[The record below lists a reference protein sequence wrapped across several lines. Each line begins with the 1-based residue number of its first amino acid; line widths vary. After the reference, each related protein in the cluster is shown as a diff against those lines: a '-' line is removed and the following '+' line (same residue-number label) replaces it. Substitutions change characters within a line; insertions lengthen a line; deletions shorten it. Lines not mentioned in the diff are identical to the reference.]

1 MSQAIGVLIFRNQ
14 GNVAI
19 KALPK
24 RRNTIGRSLD
34 SDIFLR
40 QKGVS
45 RCHATIYFLNGSY
58 WILDGDMEGQVST
71 NGLLVNG
78 FRISVQQLKS
88 HDVIT
93 FCKGVYAFYVE
104 FSGLKEDALLLED
117 TVRKMIDFST
127 TTNSLAVSNL
137 EQKRDGEK
145 STFSRIFSSSTLDD
159 LTKLPNRS
167 AFFWR
172 VKKSLEFRQKISVD
186 HKFSVLF
193 IDVDRFKVI
202 NDSLGHLVG
211 DKFLIAIA
219 EKLSSCIR
227 EHDMVARLGG
237 DEFAILLDSLNDLD
251 EAILIAKRIQDAL
264 VKPLKIDQHELYP
277 SISIGIA
284 LSSLGYKAVEDIIRD
299 ADTAMY
305 HAKNNGR
312 SRFVVFDEKMHQKA
326 SEMLKLDSDL
336 RRSIE
341 RQELKLNYQPIIA
354 IESKRLIGFEALI
367 RWEHP
372 QIGLIDP
379 GTFIP
384 IAEETNFIYQIGDW
398 ILDEAFKQLKE
409 WNENPAIKEPLSV
422 NVNISSKQLSQP
434 SLAEN
439 LLGLLK
445 LYQINPAQIKLEV
458 TESILM
464 ESGPQ
469 SIEILNQL
477 KTIGVQLAIDD
488 FGTGYS
494 SLSYLHKFP
503 IDMLKIDRSFISEID
518 RAEQNTCLNITNSI
532 INLAHSLGVKVVAE
546 GVERIYHLAWLQ
558 QQSCDYAQGYLFSKP
573 LNVEDATVLAEHGLE
588 WTWKI

>member
-1 MSQAIGVLIFRNQ
+1 MPQTIGVLILRNQ
-14 GNVAI
+14 DNVAI

-24 RRNTIGRSLD
+24 RKNTIGRSLD
-34 SDIFLR
+34 SDILLQ
-40 QKGVS
+40 QKGIS
-45 RCHATIYFLNGSY
+45 RCHATIYFSNGVY
-58 WILDGDMEGQVST
+58 WILDGDMEGRVST

-78 FRISVQQLKS
+78 FRISVHQLKS

-93 FCKGVYAFYVE
+93 FCKGVYAFYIE
-104 FSGLKEDALLLED
+104 FSGVSEDALLLED

-127 TTNSLAVSNL
+127 RSNSLSTRNL
-137 EQKRDGEK
+137 EQKRDQDQ
-145 STFSRIFSSSTLDD
+145 SDFSRIFSSSTLDD

-172 VKKSLEFRQKISVD
+172 VKKALEFRQKISAN

-227 EHDMVARLGG
+227 ENDMVARLGG

-251 EAILIAKRIQDAL
+251 EAILVAKRIQETL
-264 VKPLKIDQHELYP
+264 VKPLKVEQHELYP

-284 LSSLGYKAVEDIIRD
+284 LSSLGYKAVEDIVRD

-341 RQELKLNYQPIIA
+341 RQELRLNYQPIIA
-354 IESKRLIGFEALI
+354 IENKSLIGFEALI
-367 RWEHP
+367 RWEHS
-372 QIGLIDP
+372 QMGLISPED
-379 GTFIP
+379 FIP

-398 ILDEAFKQLKE
+398 ILDEAFKQLKA
-409 WNENPAIKEPLSV
+409 WNDNPAIREPLSI
-422 NVNISSKQLSQP
+422 NINISSKQLSQP
-434 SLAEN
+434 SLPEN
-439 LLGLLK
+439 LLDLIK
-445 LYQINPAQIKLEV
+445 HHQIDPAQVKLEV

-477 KTIGVQLAIDD
+477 KGIGVQLAIDD

-518 RAEQNTCLNITNSI
+518 KAKQNTCLNITNSI

-558 QQSCDYAQGYLFSKP
+558 QQHCDYAQGYLFSKP
-573 LNVEDATVLAEHGLE
+573 LNAEDATALAKHGLE
-588 WTWKI
+588 WTWKV